1 DNVATG
7 LLYTGIDA
15 TTRRRRAAETLV
27 RVGLGHRLLHLP
39 NQLSGGERQ
48 RVAIARAIVHEP
60 AIVLA
65 DEPTGNLDGATGETI
80 VELIFEA
87 AGHAG
92 ATLVLV
98 THNAELAGRCSRTV
112 VMEDGRLKDPA
123 G

>member
-1 DNVATG
+1 MSCQRCRIALVCCLVFVVIPP
-7 LLYTGIDA
+7 LL
-15 TTRRRRAAETLV
+15 
-27 RVGLGHRLLHLP
+27 
-39 NQLSGGERQ
+39 
-48 RVAIARAIVHEP
+48 
-60 AIVLA
+60 LA